1 MREITFELD
10 NCLTTETV
18 YEWNEGYLPQPS
30 DFVVKGRGN
39 NKVVYINDIIGAYDI
54 ETYTIVPDNE
64 DEQPFAYMYIWQCA
78 LNDMVFMGRT
88 WKELVNFF
96 ERIMLQ
102 YKLNEKKRI
111 VFYVHS
117 LSFEFQHTRNFVE
130 FEDVFATA
138 LRKVV
143 KCRYL
148 GIEFRCSYKLSNMSL
163 ERFIKNTPN
172 AKYFKRSGKKYDYRK
187 LRLPTTYLDDEEM
200 GYSYCDVRG
209 LVEAVKGKLIEDTV
223 ATIPLTSTGY
233 VRRKARSVMRGDK
246 ECMQSF
252 YELELDS
259 VLYAYCKQSVR
270 GGNTH
275 ANAIWTCEIVSGCKS
290 KDKKSSYPS
299 VIVCSDRFPTTRFR
313 EVKPK
318 IFYCKTKAVL
328 MDITINDIST
338 KKCPVPYISFS
349 KCVDV
354 KEPYIDNGRIVSAES
369 LRTVITDVDWE
380 IIENTYNYSDI
391 IIHRMY
397 IAERGKLPYA
407 LRKLVYDDFAKKC
420 ELQNGDKY
428 LYNKFK
434 NMLNSYFGMMLTDIL
449 HHEYVYSHNEWIEN
463 KLKHEQI
470 LEHLNKYYHGYS
482 GFLSYQH
489 GIWVTAIARLELQK
503 AIDLLGDDLIYSDTD
518 SAKYIGDHESDFE
531 ELNRSIMK
539 QCEENDIPA
548 YYTMQDGNRIYLG
561 LWESEYDGKE
571 FEMVTLGAKKYAVQT
586 EDSFDVTVSG
596 LAKESGSA
604 WFKEH
609 GGLIAFK
616 PYNAESVPWA
626 LVPAEKSG
634 RTVSY
639 YNDVEEPYWIKYKGC
654 DIQIGSNI
662 GVVDTTYRLSISAEY
677 AEYIDG
683 AQEFEGI
690 TEYPD

>member
-1 MREITFELD
+1 MRNITFKLD
-10 NCLTTETV
+10 NCLTTETI
-18 YEWNEGYLPQPS
+18 YEWYEGDLPHPS
-30 DFVVKGRGN
+30 DFVAKGRGD
-39 NKVVYINDIIGAYDI
+39 KRVVYINDIICAYDI
-54 ETYTIVPDNE
+54 ETYTIIPD
-64 DEQPFAYMYIWQCA
+64 DENISPFAYMYIWQCA
-78 LNDMVFMGRT
+78 VNDMVFMGRT
-88 WKELVNFF
+88 WEELVKFF
-96 ERIMLQ
+96 ERIMRQ
-102 YKLNEKKRI
+102 YTLSEKKRI

-143 KCRYL
+143 KCRYG

-163 ERFIKNTPN
+163 EKFIKNTPN

-209 LVEAVKGKLIEDTV
+209 LVEAINGKLIDDNL

-233 VRRKARSVMRGDK
+233 VRRKARSAMRGDK
-246 ECMQSF
+246 ECMKSF

-259 VLYAYCKQSVR
+259 ELYAYCKQAVR

-275 ANAIWTCEIVSGCKS
+275 ANAIWTGQVMSGVKS
-290 KDKKSSYPS
+290 RDRKSSYPA
-299 VIVCSDRFPTTRFR
+299 VMICSDRFPVTRFR
-313 EVKPK
+313 EVRPNIK
-318 IFYCKTKAVL
+318 YCSRKAVL
-328 MDITINDIST
+328 MDITITGVST

-349 KCVDV
+349 KCGYV
-354 KEPYIDNGRIVSAES
+354 KEPYIDNGRIASAES

-380 IIENTYNYSDI
+380 IIDKTYNYDSI
-391 IIHRMY
+391 TIHKMY
-397 IAERGKLPYA
+397 VADRGKLPYV
-407 LRKLVYDDFAKKC
+407 LRKLIFDDFAKKC
-420 ELQNGDKY
+420 ELENGDKY

-449 HHEYVYSHNEWIEN
+449 HHEYIYNGAEWLEN
-463 KLKHEQI
+463 KLTPEQI
-470 LEHLNKYYHGYS
+470 LENLNKYYHGYS

-503 AIDLLGDDLIYSDTD
+503 PIDFLGDDMIYGDTD
-518 SAKYIGDHESDFE
+518 SAKFIGDHDAEFE
-531 ELNRSIMK
+531 KLNADIIK
-539 QCEENDIPA
+539 QCEVNDIPA
-548 YYTMQDGNRIYLG
+548 FFEKPDGSRIYLG
-561 LWESEYDGKE
+561 LWEEEYNGKE
-571 FEMVTLGAKKYAVQT
+571 FEMVTLGAKKYAVQIDDKF
-586 EDSFDVTVSG
+586 EVTVSG
-596 LAKESGSA
+596 LAKESGA
-604 WFKEH
+604 EWFKKH
-609 GGLIAFK
+609 GGLKAFK
-616 PYNAESVPWA
+616 PYSEEFSPWS
-626 LVPAEKSG
+626 LVPAENSG

-639 YNDVEEPYWIKYKGC
+639 YNDVEEPYWIEFEGC
-654 DIQIGSNI
+654 KIQIGSNI

-683 AQEFEGI
+683 ITEFEGI